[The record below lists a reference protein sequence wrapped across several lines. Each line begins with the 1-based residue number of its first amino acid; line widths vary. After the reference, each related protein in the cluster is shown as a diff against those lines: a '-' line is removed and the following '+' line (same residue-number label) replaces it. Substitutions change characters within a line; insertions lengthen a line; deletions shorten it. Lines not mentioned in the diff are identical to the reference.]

1 MYAKQAHQYIG
12 ESSLDEDDN
21 ENHIDVELNDS
32 SGSSF
37 NKVFEEIKLARHP
50 IITKRLI

>member
-21 ENHIDVELNDS
+21 EDHIDVELNDS
-32 SGSSF
+32 SDHPSTKSL
-37 NKVFEEIKLARHP
+37 KRIKLARHP

>member
-12 ESSLDEDDN
+12 ESSQTKRHN

-32 SGSSF
+32 SDHPSTKS
-37 NKVFEEIKLARHP
+37 FEEDQIGASSYN
-50 IITKRLI
+50 